1 MSSGVI
7 IAIIIGLVLG
17 FINEG
22 QEKERQ
28 IWLHKEFYK
37 YVAYHEAGH
46 VVFALY
52 NGFRCVEMVLN
63 LDTNNKMVNIHVAA
77 NGHALIILGKFDKDM
92 ELIKMSTMINL
103 NTDRLPQSEETI
115 NFAKRYLQVLYAGD
129 IVMHIIFNIKFKNL
143 LLNQN
148 TKLVRG
154 EDKHLIQNIHDY
166 LEKVGQPV
174 TVDEVVKDTIAIIEN
189 NKEIKAAIHF
199 LADTMLKNPGIRIP
213 ESKILDDLKM
223 SKFFD
228 MYLK

>member
-1 MSSGVI
+1 
-7 IAIIIGLVLG
+7 
-17 FINEG
+17 
-22 QEKERQ
+22 
-28 IWLHKEFYK
+28 
-37 YVAYHEAGH
+37 
-46 VVFALY
+46 
-52 NGFRCVEMVLN
+52 
-63 LDTNNKMVNIHVAA
+63 
-77 NGHALIILGKFDKDM
+77 
-92 ELIKMSTMINL
+92 MSTMINL

-154 EDKHLIQNIHDY
+154 EDKHQIQNIHDY

-189 NKEIKAAIHF
+189 NKEIIASIHF
-199 LADTMLKNPGIRIP
+199 LAHTMLKYPGVRIP
-213 ESKILDDLKM
+213 ETKIWEDLKM

-228 MYLK
+228 LYMK

>member
-1 MSSGVI
+1 
-7 IAIIIGLVLG
+7 
-17 FINEG
+17 
-22 QEKERQ
+22 
-28 IWLHKEFYK
+28 
-37 YVAYHEAGH
+37 
-46 VVFALY
+46 
-52 NGFRCVEMVLN
+52 
-63 LDTNNKMVNIHVAA
+63 
-77 NGHALIILGKFDKDM
+77 
-92 ELIKMSTMINL
+92 MSTMINL

-154 EDKHLIQNIHDY
+154 EDKHQIQNIHDY

-189 NKEIKAAIHF
+189 NKEIKASIHF
-199 LADTMLKNPGIRIP
+199 LADTMLKYPGVRIP
-213 ESKILDDLKM
+213 ESKIWEDLKM

-228 MYLK
+228 LYMK